1 MDAANV
7 VLLFLCLQWFRWMC
21 FGVECGLCVGKKYE
35 AFCLWNFVDVGKLR
49 WVALPDGYKSTRG
62 DWDIAVE
69 FVNDRKP
76 DCE

>member
-21 FGVECGLCVGKKYE
+21 FGVECGLCVGKKKYE
-35 AFCLWNFVDVGKLR
+35 ASCLWNFVNVGKLR

-62 DWDIAVE
+62 DLVYCGGDL
-69 FVNDRKP
+69 
-76 DCE
+76 